1 MNGHTKL
8 VLFVEGPDDS
18 RFAERVLFPLAE
30 RMFNHIQLYEYAER
44 KPSKVREYISQI
56 KFVPDWDY
64 IFTADF
70 DEGPCITL
78 RKSRLMDQ
86 YDSLDDPKRIL
97 IVRREIE
104 SWYLAGLNSDSCAHL
119 GIPNFPD
126 TNDILKEQFDGII
139 PQRFDSR
146 TDFLVE
152 TLKRYDTATARRK
165 NASFDYAMEKPFAPI
180 A

>member
-1 MNGHTKL
+1 MNGYTRL
-8 VLFVEGPDDS
+8 ILFVEGRDDT
-18 RFAERVLFPLAE
+18 RFVERVLSPLAQKT
-30 RMFNHIQLYEYAER
+30 FTDIQIYEYAQR
-44 KPSKVREYISQI
+44 KPSQVREYISQI
-56 KFVPDWDY
+56 KFVSDWDY
-64 IFTADF
+64 LFTADF

-119 GIPNFPD
+119 GIPNFPN
-126 TNDILKEQFDGII
+126 TNDIVKEQFDGII

-152 TLKRYDTATARRK
+152 TLKWFDATTARRK